1 MKLHVGTL
9 FAGVVFLLTG
19 LAFVTEALGW
29 WTLQVADLRF
39 VGPLALVVAGL
50 AVVSSSV
57 LGERS

>member
-1 MKLHVGTL
+1 
-9 FAGVVFLLTG
+9 LTG

-57 LGERS
+57 LGDRS